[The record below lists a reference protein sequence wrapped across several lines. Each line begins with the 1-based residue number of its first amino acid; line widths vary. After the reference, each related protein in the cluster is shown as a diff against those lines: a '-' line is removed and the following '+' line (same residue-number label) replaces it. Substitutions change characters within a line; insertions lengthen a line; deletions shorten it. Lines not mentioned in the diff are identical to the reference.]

1 MIKIRQNENTHRDA
15 NMTVSHPVSPTY
27 EKLIS
32 VPIWSGMISSRR
44 QEKKLKKKMTELI
57 TETKSEKPDPDLL
70 YVSPLIEFLT
80 EFTKYIKPI
89 IIPLMRVT
97 LKNETPI
104 NAPTYM
110 PLTTANNVQG
120 LSLPN

>member
-1 MIKIRQNENTHRDA
+1 
-15 NMTVSHPVSPTY
+15 MTVSHPVSPTY

-89 IIPLMRVT
+89 MTQMMRVP
-97 LKNETPI
+97 LKHVAPN
-104 NAPTYM
+104 NAPEFM
-110 PLTTANNVQG
+110 PLTTANEVSG
-120 LSLPN
+120 LSLPY